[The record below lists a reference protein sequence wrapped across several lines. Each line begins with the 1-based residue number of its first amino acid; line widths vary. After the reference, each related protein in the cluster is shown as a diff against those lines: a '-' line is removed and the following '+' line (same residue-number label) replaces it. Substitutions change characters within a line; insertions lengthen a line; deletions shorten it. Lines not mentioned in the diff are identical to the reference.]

1 MKANL
6 GKYCAIIKSRFKPHR
21 HWNKISK
28 TWQNSEPLHFIDIS
42 QSVGVLAD
50 CPAMSFILV
59 VCWQQIETP
68 MQISWVGR
76 STMSVCDNICEHLL
90 FVKGNVLKWIFSQSA
105 SLWTFSKC
113 STCQP
118 HMLFLQSGDLKIELI
133 VYDGCTTTTTSWFLK
148 CQTSFPFPKGYLGT
162 SLESKKLGINGGYGV
177 LHILGHSLN
186 PIKMHACSIFE
197 KAFPA
202 TA

>member
-1 MKANL
+1 
-6 GKYCAIIKSRFKPHR
+6 
-21 HWNKISK
+21 
-28 TWQNSEPLHFIDIS
+28 
-42 QSVGVLAD
+42 
-50 CPAMSFILV
+50 
-59 VCWQQIETP
+59 
-68 MQISWVGR
+68 
-76 STMSVCDNICEHLL
+76 
-90 FVKGNVLKWIFSQSA
+90 
-105 SLWTFSKC
+105 
-113 STCQP
+113 
-118 HMLFLQSGDLKIELI
+118 MLFLQSGDLKIELI

>member
-1 MKANL
+1 MDIFPICQLVNIL
-6 GKYCAIIKSRFKPHR
+6 QMLHMPTPHVISSVWRFENR
-21 HWNKISK
+21 
-28 TWQNSEPLHFIDIS
+28 
-42 QSVGVLAD
+42 VD
-50 CPAMSFILV
+50 CVRRL
-59 VCWQQIETP
+59 
-68 MQISWVGR
+68 
-76 STMSVCDNICEHLL
+76 
-90 FVKGNVLKWIFSQSA
+90 
-105 SLWTFSKC
+105 
-113 STCQP
+113 
-118 HMLFLQSGDLKIELI
+118 
-133 VYDGCTTTTTSWFLK
+133 YSWFLK

>member
-6 GKYCAIIKSRFKPHR
+6 GKYCAIIKSRHWNIG

-28 TWQNSEPLHFIDIS
+28 TWQNSEPLHFKDIS
-42 QSVGVLAD
+42 QSAGV
-50 CPAMSFILV
+50 SFILV
-59 VCWQQIETP
+59 VCWQPIETP
-68 MQISWVGR
+68 MQISWDGR